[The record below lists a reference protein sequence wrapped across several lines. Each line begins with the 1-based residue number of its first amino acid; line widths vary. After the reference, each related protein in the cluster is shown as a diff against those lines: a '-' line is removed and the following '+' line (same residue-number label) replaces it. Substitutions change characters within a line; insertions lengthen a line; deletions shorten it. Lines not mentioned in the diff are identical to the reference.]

1 MCSSS
6 SINATRLP
14 ELTVILTGDS
24 TRAPGRLSR
33 PPHLRHN
40 FPPSFLATA
49 PPPPHSPTTSP
60 QQRPRTNDRPL
71 VLVVERWAHTQRRVR
86 WSRSDGGR
94 YASGVSR
101 HWSAGWRPPVQRSA
115 SKASGRHLP
124 PARSA
129 AG

>member
-6 SINATRLP
+6 SIKARRLP
-14 ELTVILTGDS
+14 ELIVILTGDS

-49 PPPPHSPTTSP
+49 PPPPHSSTTSL

-71 VLVVERWAHTQRRVR
+71 VLVVERWASIERRVR

-101 HWSAGWRPPVQRSA
+101 HLSGGCRPPVQRSA
-115 SKASGRHLP
+115 SGASGR
-124 PARSA
+124 RSHP
-129 AG
+129 